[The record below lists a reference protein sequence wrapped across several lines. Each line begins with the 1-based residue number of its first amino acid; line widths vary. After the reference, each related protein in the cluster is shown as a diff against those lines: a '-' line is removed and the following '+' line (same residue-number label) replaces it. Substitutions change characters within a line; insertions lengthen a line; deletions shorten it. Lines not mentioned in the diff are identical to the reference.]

1 MLTVVESIVVVVPST
16 ERFPEI
22 VTLFENVLL
31 PAIDSLPETLTYR
44 ESNEVV

>member
-22 VTLFENVLL
+22 VILFENVLL
-31 PAIDSLPETLTYR
+31 PAMVSLPVRLTYL